1 LSDEEF
7 FNNEDSYRFFQLV
20 HMFQRTVMMNLGL
33 MEYEGERFYDLNEA
47 KEGIEL
53 LRMLQKKTEG
63 NLDDKETKILSG
75 VISEVQ
81 MAFVSAPQREAEYIK
96 NKGEEEKIKQ
106 AFTNPKDGP
115 AETILEEE

>member
-1 LSDEEF
+1 MSDEEF

-53 LRMLQKKTEG
+53 LRMLQKKLKVTW
-63 NLDDKETKILSG
+63 
-75 VISEVQ
+75 
-81 MAFVSAPQREAEYIK
+81 MIK
-96 NKGEEEKIKQ
+96 KLRYC
-106 AFTNPKDGP
+106 
-115 AETILEEE
+115 LE